1 MNNTQCSMTTFTN
14 VFNKT
19 KKKKKKKQNYKR
31 NVVEKNNF
39 NAN

>member
-19 KKKKKKKQNYKR
+19 KKKKKKQNYKR